1 VELED
6 SRLNTDTV
14 GRCWHCGR
22 ELTRAD
28 LGREQ
33 TCLGCGR
40 ATRVCLNCRWYQR
53 GRPND
58 CIEPMAEPVAA
69 KDRANFCDF
78 FEPTLQP
85 RASGSAGADTD
96 ALRQAAEDLFK

>member
-1 VELED
+1 
-6 SRLNTDTV
+6 
-14 GRCWHCGR
+14 
-22 ELTRAD
+22 
-28 LGREQ
+28 
-33 TCLGCGR
+33 
-40 ATRVCLNCRWYQR
+40 
-53 GRPND
+53 
-58 CIEPMAEPVAA
+58 MAEPVAA